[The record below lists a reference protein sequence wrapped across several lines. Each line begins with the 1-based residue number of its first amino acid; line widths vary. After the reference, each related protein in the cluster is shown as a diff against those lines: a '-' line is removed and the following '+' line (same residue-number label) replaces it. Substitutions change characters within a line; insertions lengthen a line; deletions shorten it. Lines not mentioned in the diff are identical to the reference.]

1 MIDDFWCCPMP
12 ARIEGEDDRTRGW
25 LTGDES
31 MNDDRSGVVCLA
43 DLRHHRMNLGE
54 K

>member
-1 MIDDFWCCPMP
+1 MIFGVAQCPRDLKGRMT
-12 ARIEGEDDRTRGW
+12 EHEDGLQD
-25 LTGDES
+25 
-31 MNDDRSGVVCLA
+31 MNDDGSGVVCLA

>member
-1 MIDDFWCCPMP
+1 MIFGVASAN
-12 ARIEGEDDRTRGW
+12 ARATLRGGSQIVREHEDG
-25 LTGDES
+25 LQG
-31 MNDDRSGVVCLA
+31 MNDDGSGVVCLA